1 MKLKSILLAVLFA
14 GTGLAWGQE
23 TPETMPEVAPDE
35 QMEVVAPESDNSKK
49 EALRL
54 KTKEDKARMRGQKQK
69 YKEEKKRLKE
79 QKKLMREQ
87 KLRMKEQKKLL
98 KQERERQRDSKRR
111 EKTLKKEDA

>member
-1 MKLKSILLAVLFA
+1 MKFKSFFLAVLFA

-23 TPETMPEVAPDE
+23 TPETLPEITPDK
-35 QMEVVAPESDNSKK
+35 QTEVVAPETASSGE

-54 KTKEDKARMRGQKQK
+54 KAKEDKARMRDRKQN
-69 YKEEKKRLKE
+69 YKKEKKRLKE

-87 KLRMKEQKKLL
+87 KLRLKEQKRLL

-111 EKTLKKEDA
+111 EKALKKEDA